1 MIEYLIY
8 FPILIPLLTAIAI
21 KLSWPIEITRK
32 LILYIGPIL
41 TLACSIYI
49 YDKFDQLN
57 SNVNIINIFDNIT
70 ISLGIEP
77 ISMVFLI
84 MVNTLWLVAT
94 AYSLGYMISNN
105 EKRLG
110 NFFLFFSISISCLL
124 IEFLVD
130 LLSPA
135 VGYLDLLERQFQPWI
150 SLKAE

>member
-21 KLSWPIEITRK
+21 KSLWPIETTRK

-57 SNVNIINIFDNIT
+57 SNVDIINIFDNIT

-77 ISMVFLI
+77 ISMVFSHHGQYSMACCYRIL
-84 MVNTLWLVAT
+84 TWLHDF
-94 AYSLGYMISNN
+94 
-105 EKRLG
+105 K
-110 NFFLFFSISISCLL
+110 
-124 IEFLVD
+124 
-130 LLSPA
+130 
-135 VGYLDLLERQFQPWI
+135 
-150 SLKAE
+150 